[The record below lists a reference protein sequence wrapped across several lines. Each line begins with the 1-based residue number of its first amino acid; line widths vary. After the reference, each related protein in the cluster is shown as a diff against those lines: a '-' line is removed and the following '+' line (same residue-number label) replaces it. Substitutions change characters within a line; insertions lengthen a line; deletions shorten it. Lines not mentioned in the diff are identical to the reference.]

1 MNYLLDTCVISEL
14 ARRQPNPQVVG
25 WVDNV
30 DEQSLYLSVITI
42 GEVRKGIEKLTDLQ
56 RKATLEKW
64 LNDELLAR
72 FAGRIL
78 PIEVDTMLRW
88 GTLTGQLEMQGKVM
102 PAIDSLIAATALEGD
117 LILVTRNE
125 SDFRFAEVLVLDPW
139 K

>member
-125 SDFRFAEVLVLDPW
+125 SDFRFAEALVLNPW